1 MAAAIDSPHKLTN
14 AAPLPVRLAVCC
26 WLLIGIAVSVRTLV
40 EPEHHTIFPI
50 LANSSAH
57 WWHDQPL
64 YAEYKPLDYFRYSP
78 SFAVA
83 ATPFWLLGDRAGGI
97 AWTWLNL
104 GVYAAG
110 LWRFLRDV
118 LPAMGRSGRAS
129 LFFTLAAL
137 GGLRGFWNAQS
148 NALMIGLLLLAA
160 AALAREQ
167 WWRAALWLALP
178 ALVKLTPL
186 AVALLFC
193 ALWPRRLLGRFFVV
207 LALGLLLPYLTKPP
221 EVVCGYYA
229 EWVGH
234 LTGSAGERWPGFR
247 DGWTV
252 WVVVRHLFG
261 GDTGELPLRAAI
273 DAWWY
278 RPLQLAAA
286 LGVLGWTLHLRRS
299 GCDRRR
305 IINVTLALG
314 AAWLMVFG
322 PASEH
327 ATYVFLAPSLAW
339 TLVNAGAWPRA
350 RWLALAAG
358 VLLLVLGWDALAR
371 DAHATM
377 LVAALP
383 IGAVLLAIWMVGYSI
398 VGARESKT
406 PLAA

>member
-1 MAAAIDSPHKLTN
+1 MAAATDSAN
-14 AAPLPVRLAVCC
+14 GSNSIAPLFVRLAVCL
-26 WLLIGIAVSVRTLV
+26 WLLIGIAVSVRTVV
-40 EPEHHTIFPI
+40 EPDRHTIFPI

-57 WWHDQPL
+57 WWSSQPL

-83 ATPFWLLGDRAGGI
+83 ATPFWLLGDRAGGV

-118 LPAMGRSGRAS
+118 LPGPWTKGRIS
-129 LFFTLAAL
+129 LFFILAAL

-160 AALAREQ
+160 AALVREH

-178 ALVKLTPL
+178 VLVKVTPL

-193 ALWPRRLLGRFFVV
+193 ALWPRRLVGRFLVILGV
-207 LALGLLLPYLTKPP
+207 GLLLPFLTKPP
-221 EVVCGYYA
+221 DAVLGYYT
-229 EWVGH
+229 EWMQH
-234 LTGSAGERWPGFR
+234 MMGSAGERWLGFR

-252 WVVVRHLFG
+252 WIVIRHFIC
-261 GDTGELPLRAAI
+261 GDDGDLPLRAAI
-273 DAWWY
+273 DSGWY
-278 RPLQLAAA
+278 RALQLAAA
-286 LGVLGWTLHLRRS
+286 LGVLGWSLWMQRR

-305 IINVTLALG
+305 LVNVTLALG

-339 TLVNAGAWPRA
+339 ALVEPVAWPRA
-350 RWLALAAG
+350 RWLIVAAG
-358 VLLLVLGWDALAR
+358 VLILGLGWGALAR
-371 DAHATM
+371 TAQADLLLT
-377 LVAALP
+377 ALP
-383 IGAVLLAIWMVGYSI
+383 IGATLFAIWVVGYS
-398 VGARESKT
+398 VVCGRTSKV